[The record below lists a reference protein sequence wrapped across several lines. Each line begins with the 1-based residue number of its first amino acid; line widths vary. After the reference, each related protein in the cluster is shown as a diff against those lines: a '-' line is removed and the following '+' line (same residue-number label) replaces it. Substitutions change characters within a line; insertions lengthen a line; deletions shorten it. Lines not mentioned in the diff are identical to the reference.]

1 MSEEKVLFE
10 MRITEH
16 GVEVT
21 ESEEW
26 RAYHHR
32 SRCGAFAWAAV
43 RKQSQRPTAPE
54 LRRALDSL
62 QSLYD
67 DLYGRVEAN
76 A

>member
-1 MSEEKVLFE
+1 MSEERVLFE
-10 MRITEH
+10 MRVTER

-26 RAYHHR
+26 RAYHAGP
-32 SRCGAFAWAAV
+32 RCGLFAWAAV
-43 RKQSQRPTAPE
+43 GKPFRRPTAPE

-62 QSLYD
+62 QDLYD
-67 DLYGRVEAN
+67 DLYGHVEAQ

>member
-10 MRITEH
+10 MRVTEH

-26 RAYHHR
+26 RAYHAGP
-32 SRCGAFAWAAV
+32 RCGIFAWAAM
-43 RKQSQRPTAPE
+43 RKPSSRPTAPE

-62 QSLYD
+62 QGLYD
-67 DLYGRVEAN
+67 DLYGHVEAQ

>member
-1 MSEEKVLFE
+1 MSEGKVLFE
-10 MRITEH
+10 MRITER
-16 GVEVT
+16 GVEVS

-32 SRCGAFAWAAV
+32 SPCGVFAWAAV
-43 RKQSQRPTAPE
+43 HKPSRRPTAPD

-67 DLYGRVEAN
+67 DLYGHVEAN

>member
-1 MSEEKVLFE
+1 MSEGKVLFE
-10 MRITEH
+10 MRITDR
-16 GVEVT
+16 GAEVT

-26 RAYHHR
+26 RAYHRR
-32 SRCGAFAWAAV
+32 SRCGVFAWAAMSKPS
-43 RKQSQRPTAPE
+43 RRPTAPE

-67 DLYGRVEAN
+67 DLYGHVEAN